1 MNKVAN
7 ALSSVIISLTYAYAE
22 EEGGGERGS
31 EVLGAEH
38 RPSILSRHEFEGDG
52 VYNFILASLN

>member
-22 EEGGGERGS
+22 EEGGGGS

-38 RPSILSRHEFEGDG
+38 RLSKLSRHEFEGDD
-52 VYNFILASLN
+52 VYNFILASLK